1 MATSVTS
8 KKVPV
13 HKNKRTASNNDKDCD
28 NGNDSNASEAFEK
41 RNKNTRHIVSCNG
54 IDRYKRR
61 SKQ

>member
-1 MATSVTS
+1 MDLATSVTS

-41 RNKNTRHIVSCNG
+41 RNKNTRHSQLQWN
-54 IDRYKRR
+54 R
-61 SKQ
+61 SIQKEE